1 MSKTSGVSTGD
12 RARAFVEMT
21 KPRII
26 ELLLITTLPA
36 MVVAA
41 DGWPGLG
48 LVVWALVGGALS
60 AGGANVINQVYDD
73 DIDRIMH
80 RTEARPLP
88 TSRVGRGAATV
99 FGIALGAAGFAVL
112 ALGTTLLAGLLSV
125 VAYLFYVLV
134 YTMLLKRWS
143 TQNIVLGGAAGAVPA
158 LIGWAA
164 VANDLSGVAW
174 IMFGIVFFWTPP
186 HFWALALKYEDD
198 YRAAGV
204 PMMPVIAGERA
215 TFDLIMWYS
224 VITVGMSL
232 LLVAAGDFGWVYAT
246 IAIVLGVL
254 LVGYA
259 TTLRKDRT
267 RSMKYFGYT
276 NLYLAAVFLGM
287 MVDTV
292 IVDGGIGAI
301 RPWLVAGSVF
311 VLVGMA
317 MVATVESGKGMRA
330 PGVSALRHGVE
341 VGITATVSLLLVAV
355 AWFAGAS

>member
-1 MSKTSGVSTGD
+1 VTV
-12 RARAFVEMT
+12 RALVEMT

-26 ELLLITTLPA
+26 ELLLITTVPA

-48 LVVWALVGGALS
+48 VVVWALVGGALS

-88 TSRVGRGAATV
+88 TSRVGRRAATV

-112 ALGTTLLAGLLSV
+112 SLGTTVLAGLLSL
-125 VAYLFYVLV
+125 VAYLYYILV
-134 YTMLLKRWS
+134 YTMVLKRWS

-164 VANDLSGVAW
+164 VTGDLSAAPW
-174 IMFGIVFFWTPP
+174 LMFGIVFFWTPP

-215 TFDLIMWYS
+215 TFDLILWYS
-224 VITVGMSL
+224 LVTVGTSV
-232 LLVAAGDFGWVYAT
+232 LLVPVAGLGWIYGVVATVFGC
-246 IAIVLGVL
+246 L

-259 TTLRKDRT
+259 ATLRGHRD
-267 RSMKYFGYT
+267 RSMRYFGYT

-287 MVDTV
+287 MVDTAL
-292 IVDGGIGAI
+292 VDGALDRS
-301 RPWLVAGSVF
+301 RPWLIAGSIA
-311 VLVGMA
+311 VLVGVA
-317 MVATVESGKGMRA
+317 MVATVEAGTGMRA

-341 VGITATVSLLLVAV
+341 VGITVAVAVVLVGV
-355 AWFAGAS
+355 AWFAGAG